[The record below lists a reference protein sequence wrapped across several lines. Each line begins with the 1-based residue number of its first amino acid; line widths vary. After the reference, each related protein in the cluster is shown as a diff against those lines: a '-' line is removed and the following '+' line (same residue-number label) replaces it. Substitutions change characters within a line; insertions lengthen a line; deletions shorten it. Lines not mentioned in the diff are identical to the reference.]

1 MLNLMAKGANA
12 LSSRSWVSDHPGEN
26 REIPPEWNG
35 EHLRDFLS
43 RELDNNRCARHHR
56 TRIRTEQNRFN
67 TGVSPIAWWVACL
80 PRLKSAE
87 SLHGAMKRAKALN
100 SVILAA
106 GDGTRLRSNRPKVL
120 HEVCGHPMLH
130 YVLRVAAE
138 AAADRHVIVVGY
150 EGEQICQ
157 TFAGRSDVIFAEQ
170 KERLGTGH
178 AVQMTREAF
187 EGYEGDILILAGDT
201 PLLTAQTLQNLV
213 QWHRHQEA
221 AVTILTTEM
230 PEPRGYGRIL
240 RYEDN
245 RLQGIVEEK
254 DANRYERA
262 IREINTGSYCFDAR
276 ALFEALDQVTPQN
289 VQNEYYLTDC
299 VRILVEQGHRAEAVI
314 TDDHTEAIGVNT
326 RVQLA
331 EAEKILRQRILVRHM
346 MAGITILDPETCYVD
361 EEVEIGKDSVLFPG
375 TMITGKSRI
384 GADCRIGPNT
394 QIVSAELGDGV
405 VANSSYIEGVKL
417 PSGATVGPFATLR
430 NTTSSQKDSGN

>member
-1 MLNLMAKGANA
+1 
-12 LSSRSWVSDHPGEN
+12 
-26 REIPPEWNG
+26 
-35 EHLRDFLS
+35 
-43 RELDNNRCARHHR
+43 
-56 TRIRTEQNRFN
+56 
-67 TGVSPIAWWVACL
+67 
-80 PRLKSAE
+80 
-87 SLHGAMKRAKALN
+87 MKKAKALN

-130 YVLRVAAE
+130 YVLRVAGEAE
-138 AAADRHVIVVGY
+138 ADRHVVVIGY
-150 EGEQICQ
+150 EGDQIRQ
-157 TFAGRSDVIFAEQ
+157 SFAGRNDVAFAEQ

-178 AVQMTREAF
+178 AVQMTRDAF
-187 EGYEGDILILAGDT
+187 QGYEGNILILAGDT
-201 PLLTAQTLQNLV
+201 PLLTVQTLRNLV
-213 QWHRHQEA
+213 EWHCHQDA

-262 IREINTGSYCFDAR
+262 IREINTGSYCFDAQ
-276 ALFEALDQVTPQN
+276 ALFQALDQVTPQN

-299 VRILVEQGHRAEAVI
+299 VRILVEQGRRAEAVI
-314 TDDHTEAIGVNT
+314 TDDYTEAIGVNT

-361 EEVEIGKDSVLFPG
+361 EEVEIGKDSILFPG
-375 TMITGKSRI
+375 TMITGNSYV
-384 GADCRIGPNT
+384 GENCRIGPNT
-394 QIVSAELGDGV
+394 QVVSAELGDGV
-405 VANSSYIEGVKL
+405 VINSSFVEGVKL
-417 PSGATVGPFATLR
+417 PAGATVGPFATLR
-430 NTTSSQKDSGN
+430 NTTPQKKDPGN

>member
-1 MLNLMAKGANA
+1 
-12 LSSRSWVSDHPGEN
+12 
-26 REIPPEWNG
+26 
-35 EHLRDFLS
+35 
-43 RELDNNRCARHHR
+43 
-56 TRIRTEQNRFN
+56 
-67 TGVSPIAWWVACL
+67 
-80 PRLKSAE
+80 
-87 SLHGAMKRAKALN
+87 MKRAKALN

-430 NTTSSQKDSGN
+430 NTTPSQKDSGN